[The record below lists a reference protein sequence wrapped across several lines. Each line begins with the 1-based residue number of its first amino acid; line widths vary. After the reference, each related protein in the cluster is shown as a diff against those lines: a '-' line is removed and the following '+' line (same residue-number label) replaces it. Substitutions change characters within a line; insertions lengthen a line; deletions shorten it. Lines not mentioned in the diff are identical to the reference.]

1 MNTLDDIAYQAKQFE
16 QIADPSHAPSASTHL
31 STGLGELAP
40 SYDAFLVDQWGVLHD
55 GHKPYP
61 GVVQCLKR
69 LAWAGKQ
76 VIIISNSG
84 KRSACNEDR
93 LNRLGFPRNSYAHL
107 VTSGEIAWQMLADG
121 SGVFR
126 ELMEMPCLMLTS
138 DRPEEFA
145 KGLSVRF
152 VDRVEE
158 AGFILLAG
166 IDDTRPPASYEAM
179 IEAGVAGNLP
189 LVCINPDHTRITSNG
204 LQPGTGAI
212 AQAYEARGGKV
223 HFIGKPYPDIYRH
236 CLTLVPDVP
245 VSRVLAVGDSIHH
258 DVVGGAH
265 AGLDTLL
272 ILGGVHVEHFIDT
285 QDPSKVNRSIRNI
298 AGPFGAIPDF
308 AVPAFRW

>member
-1 MNTLDDIAYQAKQFE
+1 MNTLDDIACQTGQFE
-16 QIADPSHAPSASTHL
+16 QTAVAHHASSASTQL
-31 STGLGELAP
+31 STGLGDLAQR
-40 SYDAFLVDQWGVLHD
+40 YDAFLVDQWGVLHD

-61 GVVQCLKR
+61 GVLECLER
-69 LAWAGKQ
+69 LARAGKP

-84 KRSACNEDR
+84 KRAACNEDR
-93 LNRLGFPRNSYAHL
+93 LDKLGLPRSSYAHL

-126 ELMEMPCLMLTS
+126 ELMATPCLMLTS

-145 KGLSVRF
+145 KGLSVTF

-166 IDDTRPPASYEAM
+166 IDDGRPPAFYEAM
-179 IEAGVAGNLP
+179 VEAGVARRLP
-189 LVCINPDHTRITSNG
+189 LICVNPDHTRITSNG

-212 AQAYEARGGKV
+212 AQTYEAKGGEV
-223 HFIGKPYPDIYRH
+223 HFIGKPYPGIYRH

-245 VSRVLAVGDSIHH
+245 VARVLAVGDSMHH
-258 DVVGGAH
+258 DVVGGVQ

-272 ILGGVHVEHFIDT
+272 TMGGVHTEHFIDT
-285 QDPSKVNRSIRNI
+285 QDPASVNQSIRRI
-298 AGPFGAIPDF
+298 AGPFGPIPNF
-308 AVPAFRW
+308 AAPAFRW